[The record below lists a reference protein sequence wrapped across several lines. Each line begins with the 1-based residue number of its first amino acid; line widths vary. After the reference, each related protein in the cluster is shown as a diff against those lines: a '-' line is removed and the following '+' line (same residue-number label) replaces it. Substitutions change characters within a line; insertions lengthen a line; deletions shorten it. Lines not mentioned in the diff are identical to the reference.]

1 MSKSK
6 FEVRMELSKSDL
18 KALDKDLD
26 KLLTG
31 IGRELASAPKMQ
43 PMVDKIQKGMSEN
56 AMKFTNHEV
65 WAHNKEVAR
74 RAGLIDFDSPL
85 MVTGQLVNDFI
96 YHAGKPKISQLPYSN
111 EFVVGMFTWADKVRK
126 RPTSRHILNETAKKR
141 GYGKIDEEAQKF
153 THIKTTDLVR
163 MIMKSPRYPI
173 MDSIMSLYD
182 KDVTLHMERLINE
195 AFSKRK

>member
-1 MSKSK
+1 MSISK
-6 FEVRMELSKSDL
+6 FEVRVEFNKSDL

-26 KLLTG
+26 KLLIG

-43 PMVDKIQKGMSEN
+43 PIVAKIKQGMTEN

-65 WAHNKEVAR
+65 WSHNKEVAH

-96 YHAGKPKISQLPYSN
+96 YYAGKPKLSQIPYSD
-111 EFVVGMFTWADKVRK
+111 EFVVGMLTWAAKERK
-126 RPTSRHILNETAKKR
+126 RPTSRHILNEIAKER
-141 GYGKIDEEAQKF
+141 GYGKIDEEATKF
-153 THIKTTDLVR
+153 THIKTSELVK